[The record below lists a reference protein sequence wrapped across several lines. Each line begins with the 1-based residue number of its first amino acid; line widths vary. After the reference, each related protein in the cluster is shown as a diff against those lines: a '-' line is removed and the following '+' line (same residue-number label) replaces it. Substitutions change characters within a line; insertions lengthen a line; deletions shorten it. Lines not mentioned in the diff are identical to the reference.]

1 MEIKKRRNLVSF
13 NDFKM
18 KNLILIFLVIFLA
31 TIASAKEYHVSV
43 NGRDHNNGSFVH
55 PFQTISAAA
64 KIALPGDT
72 VTVHQGTYREMVT
85 PANGGRNDLSRILY
99 RAAPSEEVVIK
110 GSEVIKGWEKVA
122 GGVWKVTLPDSF
134 FGNYNPYKDPIFG
147 DWFNDNGRVHHTGE
161 VYLNEKSLY
170 EVTSLE
176 MVKKPAPV
184 TKARDKEGSLYQ
196 WYCESEN
203 GTTTIWANFHQVDP
217 TKELVEI
224 NVRKSCFY
232 PEITGR
238 DYITVRGFHMSQA
251 ATQWAP
257 PTAEQI
263 GLIGTNWSK
272 GWIIEDNTISN
283 SKCAGITLGK
293 DRASG
298 QNVKLGKPAK
308 NGTTVYNEVI
318 FNALRNGWSKEKIG
332 SHIVRGNTIFNC
344 EQGGIV
350 GSLGAVFST
359 ISNNHIYNIWTK
371 RMFSGAEIA
380 GIKIHAA
387 IDVLISNNRI
397 NNAGRG
403 IWIDWMAQGARI
415 TGNLLYDNT
424 SDDLYSEV
432 NHGPYLVDNN
442 ILLSE
447 ISIREHSEGG
457 AFAHNLI
464 GGKIRIEK
472 MPLFER
478 VEAYFLPHSTQMAG
492 IKSVYGG
499 DNRFFNNL
507 FIKAAHETDNTQ
519 KGTDDFWGLNGYDN
533 IQFPILAD
541 GNVYYNG
548 AKQGK
553 TDLNCTVQPDFDPG
567 INIEEEGGR
576 MYLHIKLDENIKG
589 MDTQMV
595 TTELLGETIISE
607 AIFESPDGSPI
618 KLDRDYFGKKRN
630 VENPSPG
637 PFEIESSGKQRFEV
651 W

>member
-1 MEIKKRRNLVSF
+1 
-13 NDFKM
+13 M
-18 KNLILIFLVIFLA
+18 KNLILLLLVAFLA

-43 NGRDHNNGSFVH
+43 NGSDHNDGSLAH

-72 VTVHQGTYREMVT
+72 VTVHEGTYRVI

-99 RAAPSEEVVIK
+99 RAAPGGKVVIK
-110 GSEVIKGWEKVA
+110 GSEVIKGWEKVTD
-122 GGVWKVTLPDSF
+122 GVWKVTLPGSF
-134 FGNYNPYKDPIFG
+134 FGNYNPYKDPIYG
-147 DWFNDNGRVHHTGE
+147 DWFVDHGRVHHTGE

-176 MVKKPAPV
+176 MVMEPAPV
-184 TKARDKEGSLYQ
+184 TKAQDKEGSLYQ
-196 WYCESEN
+196 WYCESDKT
-203 GTTTIWANFHQVDP
+203 TTTIWANFHKYDP
-217 TKELVEI
+217 NKELVEI

-232 PEITGR
+232 PEIT
-238 DYITVRGFHMSQA
+238 VRGFHISQA

-272 GWIIEDNTISN
+272 GWIIEDNIISN

-344 EQGGIV
+344 GQGGIV

-387 IDVLISNNRI
+387 IDVQINNNRI

-424 SDDLYSEV
+424 SDDLFSEV
-432 NHGPYLVDNN
+432 NHGPYLVGNN

-447 ISIREHSEGG
+447 LSIRDHSGGG

-464 GGKIRIEK
+464 CGKIQISK
-472 MPLFER
+472 MPPER
-478 VEAYFLPHSTQMAG
+478 VEAYFLPHSTQIAG
-492 IKSVYGG
+492 ITGIYGG
-499 DNRFFNNL
+499 DDRFLNNI
-507 FIKAAHETDNTQ
+507 FVKAAHETDSTE
-519 KGTDDFWGLNGYDN
+519 KGGAVFWGLNGYDN
-533 IQFPILAD
+533 AQFPILAD
-541 GNVYYNG
+541 GNIYYHG
-548 AKQGK
+548 TKQGN

-567 INIEEEGGR
+567 IKIEEEGGC
-576 MYLHIKLDENIKG
+576 MYLQIKLNEDIKK
-589 MDTQMV
+589 MDTQTV

-607 AIFESPDGSPI
+607 CVFESPDGSPI
-618 KLDRDYFGKKRN
+618 KLDRDYFGNKRN
-630 VENPSPG
+630 EENPSPG
-637 PFEIESSGKQRFEV
+637 PFEIESSGKQRFKV